1 MVVCSTPFPTNSK
14 MKNLTSINLRFR
26 CADPRWIIGLALFF
40 ISFVSQAQEK
50 PASGETVDFLALSRE
65 MLGKYYETEK
75 LLGQEQADWRLGKE
89 LLANRVELMEAQL
102 KELITKTADEKG
114 KITESDTER
123 QKLDEQNQEL
133 TKTFEMQVNAVE
145 ALEER
150 VRKLW
155 VRLPE
160 VLQSKVGG
168 QFERLPK
175 KDMPRQDI
183 KASVG
188 ERFLSALAVLNEA
201 TKFHGDV
208 MIVNERRKLK
218 SGQELEVETIYF
230 GLAVGYFAGADLTN
244 PMAGLLIP
252 GEQGWE
258 TIEVPE
264 AAVQISDVIA
274 MQKSAKLA
282 GFVPLPFEI
291 R

>member
-1 MVVCSTPFPTNSK
+1 MQSSNYSTQMISVQALRLLVLVISGMPWLASAQDKTPTANSV
-14 MKNLTSINLRFR
+14 
-26 CADPRWIIGLALFF
+26 AA
-40 ISFVSQAQEK
+40 AE
-50 PASGETVDFLALSRE
+50 AVDWLELSRE
-65 MLGKYYETEK
+65 LLGKYYETEK

-102 KELITKTADEKG
+102 KELVTKTAEEKG

-123 QKLDEQNQEL
+123 LTLDKQNQEL
-133 TKTFEMQVNAVE
+133 TKSFDQQVKAVE
-145 ALEER
+145 ELEER

-168 QFERLPK
+168 QYERLPK
-175 KDMPRQDI
+175 RDTPRPDI
-183 KASVG
+183 KSSVG
-188 ERFLSALAVLNEA
+188 ERFLNALAILNEA

-244 PMAGLLIP
+244 PVAGMLLP
-252 GEQGWE
+252 GEKGWE
-258 TIEVPE
+258 TVEVPE

-282 GFVPLPFEI
+282 GFVPLPIEV

>member
-1 MVVCSTPFPTNSK
+1 MQSSNYSTQMISVQ
-14 MKNLTSINLRFR
+14 MLRLLVLL
-26 CADPRWIIGLALFF
+26 ILGMSGLGLA
-40 ISFVSQAQEK
+40 QDK
-50 PASGETVDFLALSRE
+50 TPATNAAAAAEAVDWLELSRE
-65 MLGKYYETEK
+65 LLGKYYETEK

-102 KELITKTADEKG
+102 KELVTKTAEEKG

-123 QKLDEQNQEL
+123 MTLDKQNQEL
-133 TKTFEMQVNAVE
+133 TKSFEQQVKAVE
-145 ALEER
+145 ELEER

-168 QFERLPK
+168 QYERLPK
-175 KDMPRQDI
+175 KDTPRPDI
-183 KASVG
+183 KSSVG
-188 ERFLSALAVLNEA
+188 ERFLNALAILNEA

-218 SGQELEVETIYF
+218 SGKELEVETIYF

-244 PMAGLLIP
+244 PVAGMLLP
-252 GEQGWE
+252 GEMGWE
-258 TIEVPE
+258 TVEVPE

-282 GFVPLPFEI
+282 GFVPLPIEV

>member
-1 MVVCSTPFPTNSK
+1 MISVQALRLLVLVISGMPWLASAQDKTPTANSV
-14 MKNLTSINLRFR
+14 
-26 CADPRWIIGLALFF
+26 AA
-40 ISFVSQAQEK
+40 AE
-50 PASGETVDFLALSRE
+50 AVDWLELSRE
-65 MLGKYYETEK
+65 LLGKYYETEK

-102 KELITKTADEKG
+102 KELVTKTAEEKG

-123 QKLDEQNQEL
+123 LTLDKQNQEL
-133 TKTFEMQVNAVE
+133 TKSFDQQVKAVE
-145 ALEER
+145 ELEER

-168 QFERLPK
+168 QYERLPK
-175 KDMPRQDI
+175 RDTPRPDI
-183 KASVG
+183 KSSVG
-188 ERFLSALAVLNEA
+188 ERFLNALAILNEA

-244 PMAGLLIP
+244 PVAGMLLP
-252 GEQGWE
+252 GEKGWE
-258 TIEVPE
+258 TVEVPE

-282 GFVPLPFEI
+282 GFVPLPIEV

>member
-1 MVVCSTPFPTNSK
+1 MQSSNYSTQMISVQ
-14 MKNLTSINLRFR
+14 MLRLLVLL
-26 CADPRWIIGLALFF
+26 ILGMSGLGLA
-40 ISFVSQAQEK
+40 QDK
-50 PASGETVDFLALSRE
+50 TPATNAAAAAEAVDWLELSRE
-65 MLGKYYETEK
+65 LLGKYYETEK

-102 KELITKTADEKG
+102 KELVTKTAEEKG

-123 QKLDEQNQEL
+123 MTLDKQNQEL
-133 TKTFEMQVNAVE
+133 TKSFEQQVKAVE
-145 ALEER
+145 ELEER
-150 VRKLW
+150 VRRLW

-168 QFERLPK
+168 QYERLPK
-175 KDMPRQDI
+175 KDTPRPDI
-183 KASVG
+183 KSSVG
-188 ERFLSALAVLNEA
+188 ERFLNALAILNEA

-218 SGQELEVETIYF
+218 SGKELEVETIYF

-244 PMAGLLIP
+244 PVAGMLLP
-252 GEQGWE
+252 GEKGWE
-258 TIEVPE
+258 TVEVPE

-282 GFVPLPFEI
+282 GFVPLPIEV

>member
-1 MVVCSTPFPTNSK
+1 MVNCYRLVLFNQKMNIMNS
-14 MKNLTSINLRFR
+14 MKFSVR
-26 CADPRWIIGLALFF
+26 CNDCRWIFGFALLFMP
-40 ISFVSQAQEK
+40 IVSQAQEK
-50 PASGETVDFLALSRE
+50 PVSGETVDLLELSRE
-65 MLGKYYETEK
+65 LLGKYYETEK

-102 KELITKTADEKG
+102 KELITKTAEEKG

-133 TKTFEMQVNAVE
+133 TKTFEMQVSAVE

-150 VRKLW
+150 VRRLW

-160 VLQSKVGG
+160 VLQTKVGG

-183 KASVG
+183 KSSVG
-188 ERFLSALAVLNEA
+188 ERFLSALAILNEA
-201 TKFHGDV
+201 TKFHSDV

-252 GEQGWE
+252 GEKGWE

-282 GFVPLPFEI
+282 GFVPLPIEI

>member
-1 MVVCSTPFPTNSK
+1 MISVQ
-14 MKNLTSINLRFR
+14 MLRLLVLL
-26 CADPRWIIGLALFF
+26 ILGMSVLGLA
-40 ISFVSQAQEK
+40 QDK
-50 PASGETVDFLALSRE
+50 TPATNAAAAAEAVDWLELSRE
-65 MLGKYYETEK
+65 LLGKYYETEK

-102 KELITKTADEKG
+102 KELVTKTAEEKG

-123 QKLDEQNQEL
+123 MTLDKQNQEL
-133 TKTFEMQVNAVE
+133 TKSFEQQVKAVE
-145 ALEER
+145 ELEER

-168 QFERLPK
+168 QYERLPK
-175 KDMPRQDI
+175 KDTPRPDI
-183 KASVG
+183 KSSVG
-188 ERFLSALAVLNEA
+188 ERFLNALAILNEA

-244 PMAGLLIP
+244 PVAGMLLP
-252 GEQGWE
+252 GEMGWE
-258 TIEVPE
+258 TVEVPE

-282 GFVPLPFEI
+282 GFVPLPIEV

>member
-1 MVVCSTPFPTNSK
+1 MISVQ
-14 MKNLTSINLRFR
+14 MLRLLVLL
-26 CADPRWIIGLALFF
+26 ILGMSGLGLA
-40 ISFVSQAQEK
+40 QDK
-50 PASGETVDFLALSRE
+50 TPATNAAAAAEAVDWLELSRE
-65 MLGKYYETEK
+65 LLGKYYETEK

-102 KELITKTADEKG
+102 KELVTKTAEEKG

-123 QKLDEQNQEL
+123 MTLDKQNQEL
-133 TKTFEMQVNAVE
+133 SKSFEQQVKAVE
-145 ALEER
+145 ELEER

-168 QFERLPK
+168 QYERLPK
-175 KDMPRQDI
+175 KDTPRPDI
-183 KASVG
+183 KSSVG
-188 ERFLSALAVLNEA
+188 ERFLNALAILNEA

-244 PMAGLLIP
+244 PVAGMLLP
-252 GEQGWE
+252 GEMGWE
-258 TIEVPE
+258 TVEVPE

-282 GFVPLPFEI
+282 GFVPLPIEV

>member
-1 MVVCSTPFPTNSK
+1 MVSELETNECRSN
-14 MKNLTSINLRFR
+14 MKNMIFSKSLSQKVCCSWMLGVCLLMTPCL
-26 CADPRWIIGLALFF
+26 
-40 ISFVSQAQEK
+40 VSAQEAEK
-50 PASGETVDFLALSRE
+50 RTEVVDLLQLSRE
-65 MLGKYYETEK
+65 LLGKYYETEK

-102 KELITKTADEKG
+102 KELITKTAEEQA
-114 KITESDTER
+114 KITESDTDR
-123 QKLDEQNQEL
+123 QALDQQNQEL
-133 TKTFEMQVNAVE
+133 SKTFEMQLTAVE

-175 KDMPRQDI
+175 RDMPRQDI

-188 ERFLSALAVLNEA
+188 ERFLSALAILNEA

-208 MIVNERRKLK
+208 MIVNERRRLK
-218 SGQELEVETIYF
+218 SGTELEVETIYF
-230 GLAVGYFAGADLTN
+230 GLAIGYFAGADLTN
-244 PMAGLLIP
+244 PVAGMLIP
-252 GEQGWE
+252 GEGGWE
-258 TIEVPE
+258 TVEVPE
-264 AAVQISDVIA
+264 AAVAISDVIA

-282 GFVPLPFEI
+282 GFVPLPIEI